1 MKKQEY
7 IKPNTETIKIETPQ
21 ILAGTTITKATE
33 DDYGLIEDDVVMGD

>member
-21 ILAGTTITKATE
+21 IIASTTIQQSS
-33 DDYGLIEDDVVMGD
+33 DVDYDGYSGEVMGD

>member
-21 ILAGTTITKATE
+21 IIASTTIQQFS
-33 DDYGLIEDDVVMGD
+33 DVDYDGYSDEVMGD

>member
-7 IKPNTETIKIETPQ
+7 IKPNTETIKIESSQ
-21 ILAGTTITKATE
+21 ILVGTTIQQATE

>member
-21 ILAGTTITKATE
+21 ILAGTTIQQAT
-33 DDYGLIEDDVVMGD
+33 DKDYGLIEDDVVMGD